1 MTGRLV
7 DIYID
12 NDVMQVA
19 ELHRPLLDRYPA
31 AGTIREILD
40 TQARTLLAGHRERDR
55 RVCVQLKN
63 WHPQLVGRLEAE
75 ILKAD
80 VGIED
85 MRLAVAREH
94 GFDSWDEVTAGDS
107 LLDHRFEHAATAV
120 VTGDALTLGLMLEDP
135 SLIHSRSRYGHRAT
149 LLHYVAANGVETWR
163 QTVPYNAA
171 EIVRILIA
179 AGARPDARARFYGG
193 DVTTEDLVTTSA
205 HPAAAGV
212 AGEILAAL
220 HSATR

>member
-1 MTGRLV
+1 MV
-7 DIYID
+7 EIYID

-31 AGTIREILD
+31 AGTIREILE
-40 TQARTLLAGHRERDR
+40 TQARTLLVGHHERDH

-63 WHPQLVGRLEAE
+63 WHPQLVGRPAAE
-75 ILKAD
+75 ILQAD
-80 VGIED
+80 IGLAD

-94 GFDSWDEVTAGDS
+94 GFDSWHEVTAGDFR
-107 LLDHRFEHAATAV
+107 LDKPFEHAATAV
-120 VTGDALTLGLMLEDP
+120 VTGDTLTLELLLKDR
-135 SLIHSRSRYGHRAT
+135 SLIHRRSRYGHRAT

-163 QTVPYNAA
+163 QTVPSNAA
-171 EIVRILIA
+171 DIARTLIA
-179 AGARPDARARFYGG
+179 AGARPDAKGRFYGD

-212 AGEILAAL
+212 AGLILEAL
-220 HSATR
+220 RSANA